1 MEEQLSKNIKKINE
15 TPTLKKIETENII
28 LPKTTKNQSNNEIP
42 LKLPTWS
49 IEPPI
54 EISRGQK

>member
-1 MEEQLSKNIKKINE
+1 MAEQLNENIKKINE
-15 TPTLKKIETENII
+15 IPSIKKAKTKNIV
-28 LPKTTKNQSNNEIP
+28 LPKINENQKNNESVIE
-42 LKLPTWS
+42 LPKWS